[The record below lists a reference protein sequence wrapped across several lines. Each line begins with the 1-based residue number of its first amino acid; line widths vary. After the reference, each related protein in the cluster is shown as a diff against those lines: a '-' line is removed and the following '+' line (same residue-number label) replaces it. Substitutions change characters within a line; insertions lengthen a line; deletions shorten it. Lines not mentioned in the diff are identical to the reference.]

1 MLLAAIAD
9 LALVA
14 LVVALSPFPL
24 VASIVAASAASPGNG
39 PAFAAGWTVGL
50 GLLTAIVVAAAGEA
64 DFSSVTPDAWVQIL
78 VGAALLAAAW
88 RTWSKRPRGEAP
100 PKAPGWMSSLD
111 RGPARTFGVGAALG
125 GVNPKHLA
133 VAAAAAAIIQ
143 YHGLSGPRATVAAV
157 AFLAACSSTVL
168 AIVLAAAFGGAA
180 TARALAALKGFML
193 RHNSSIM
200 VLLLAAIGAKL
211 VVEGV
216 SILRA

>member
-14 LVVALSPFPL
+14 LIVALSPFPL
-24 VASIVAASAASPGNG
+24 VASIIAASAANPANG
-39 PAFAAGWTVGL
+39 PAFAAGWTIGL
-50 GLLTAIVVAAAGEA
+50 ALLTAIVVAAAGEA
-64 DFSSVTPDAWVQIL
+64 DLSTVAPDAWVQIL
-78 VGAALLAAAW
+78 VGAALLAAALRKW
-88 RTWSKRPRGEAP
+88 RMRPIGDAP

-111 RGPARTFGVGAALG
+111 RGPARTFGMGAALG

-143 YHGLSGPRATVAAV
+143 YHGLSGSAATAAAV
-157 AFLAACSSTVL
+157 AFLAVGSSTVF
-168 AIVLAAAFGGAA
+168 AIVLAAVLGGPA
-180 TARALAALKGFML
+180 TARALASLKGFML
-193 RHNSSIM
+193 RHNTSIM
-200 VLLLAAIGAKL
+200 VVLFAVIGAKL